1 MAAIPALR
9 PGSMIPLLSR
19 RNDALPEGLAL
30 RAPCGH
36 SLPCGCADVAECCEL
51 CPLER
56 CRYEEPGGIRAIRN
70 AERDPQII
78 ALRAEGMPVDDIAER
93 FRLSR
98 RSVYRVVAGEQ

>member
-1 MAAIPALR
+1 MPAISAVK
-9 PGSMIPLLSR
+9 PGYMSPPLLPRIR
-19 RNDALPEGLAL
+19 RDALPENATYTDD
-30 RAPCGH
+30 
-36 SLPCGCADVAECCEL
+36 GCEVAARCQE

-93 FRLSR
+93 FGLSR
-98 RSVYRVVAGEQ
+98 RSVYRVLAGEQ